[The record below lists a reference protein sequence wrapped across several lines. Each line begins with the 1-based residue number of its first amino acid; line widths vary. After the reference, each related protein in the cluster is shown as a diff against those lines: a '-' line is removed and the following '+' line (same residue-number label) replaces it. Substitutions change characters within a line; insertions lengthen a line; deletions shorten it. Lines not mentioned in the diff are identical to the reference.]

1 MADAV
6 WVISLL
12 MFKFHFPLQTYV
24 YRDPPKDEKSEQS
37 IVTEISAAAQ
47 RKNKS
52 GKDAMGTCTTATNAD
67 IDFVVKSKSKLLTVP
82 EE

>member
-1 MADAV
+1 M
-6 WVISLL
+6 SNP
-12 MFKFHFPLQTYV
+12 F
-24 YRDPPKDEKSEQS
+24 
-37 IVTEISAAAQ
+37 IVTEISAAAKKNAAQ

-52 GKDAMGTCTTATNAD
+52 EKGAMRTCTTATTAY